1 MQIVIILV
9 VLIALA
15 GGGVFGVSMFAPD
28 LLPPPVAAL
37 MGVAPPE
44 GDEEENKEEE
54 VLSTVLV
61 DIEPVSIPLFR
72 DGIVD
77 RFLIMHALIECRSA
91 DQALVTQN
99 LPRIVDSIIT
109 YVHALAALDIE
120 PGIKDRA
127 FLKSHLIV
135 KLNELFGRDVVV
147 NLLFQNLFE
156 RTTR

>member
-15 GGGVFGVSMFAPD
+15 GGGVFGVSMFAPN

-37 MGVAPPE
+37 LGVAPPE
-44 GDEEENKEEE
+44 GEEEQVKVEAPI
-54 VLSTVLV
+54 STVLV

-77 RFLIMHALIECRSA
+77 RFLIMHALLECRPE

-109 YVHALAALDIE
+109 YVHALGALDIE
-120 PGIKDRA
+120 PGIKDRG
-127 FLKSHLIV
+127 FLKARLIV
-135 KLNELFGRDVVV
+135 KLNELFGRDVVLD
-147 NLLFQNLFE
+147 LLFQNLFE